1 MIKSV
6 ALTGSD
12 PYLRTGADVAV
23 LLEAKSAVVVRKFI
37 DTQVATR
44 GQQYETAKAV
54 QGELAGV
61 AYKGMRSPDR
71 VICSYAATLG
81 KTVVITNS
89 LAQLQRLVETH
100 QGTRTAL
107 GELSEYTFFRQRY
120 PLGDGQE
127 TALMLISDNTIR
139 RWCGPRWRIGS
150 SRRTRAAAS
159 MADIQASQLDAL
171 VAGEEGHPAIAASL
185 MDVGELSMV
194 DSGVFSPV
202 YGTLDFQTPIVELE
216 MEQVTQEEA
225 RLYGRWRDGYQRYWS
240 NVFDPIAVRFHV
252 TDSKIA
258 TDVTVMPL
266 IDNSDYR
273 EWIAVSKG
281 VELAADFGDQ
291 HPDSI
296 LHWAL
301 ALNAKSP
308 MLQQGTGLIRLFAP
322 QIKVNPL
329 SWLGKGVSVFV
340 DEDPFWEELI
350 TFVKDFK
357 GSPEDALQEF
367 FPTRFHRLPVAL
379 HVDVQSGFKLTL
391 FLAGVRAF
399 LESTGPGMLNWETLE
414 HEGQPYVKVSATA
427 EGRRTAGDL
436 SEDLAVYY
444 AANGDSLILT
454 LSQSLLERALARRSA
469 PGKAPVADKAS
480 PDQISWLGKS
490 MGLQVKPRVLKL
502 MESGLTEEYRE
513 NMRRLSWA
521 NLVILNEW
529 KKRYP
534 KEDPIA
540 LHARF
545 WQRQLI
551 CPGGGKYVWN
561 EEWQTMESTVF
572 GHPAQSKVGVGFPDQ
587 LKQLKLGNFGVTFE
601 ESGLRA
607 RLELNR

>member
-1 MIKSV
+1 
-6 ALTGSD
+6 
-12 PYLRTGADVAV
+12 
-23 LLEAKSAVVVRKFI
+23 
-37 DTQVATR
+37 
-44 GQQYETAKAV
+44 
-54 QGELAGV
+54 
-61 AYKGMRSPDR
+61 
-71 VICSYAATLG
+71 
-81 KTVVITNS
+81 
-89 LAQLQRLVETH
+89 
-100 QGTRTAL
+100 
-107 GELSEYTFFRQRY
+107 
-120 PLGDGQE
+120 
-127 TALMLISDNTIR
+127 
-139 RWCGPRWRIGS
+139 
-150 SRRTRAAAS
+150 
-159 MADIQASQLDAL
+159 
-171 VAGEEGHPAIAASL
+171 
-185 MDVGELSMV
+185 
-194 DSGVFSPV
+194 
-202 YGTLDFQTPIVELE
+202 VELE

-225 RLYGRWRDGYQRYWS
+225 RLYGRWRDSYQRYWS

-357 GSPEDALQEF
+357 GSPEDALEEF

-436 SEDLAVYY
+436 SNDLAVYY
-444 AANGDSLILT
+444 AATGDSLILT
-454 LSQSLLERALARRSA
+454 LSQSLLQRALARRSA

-534 KEDPIA
+534 KEDPVA

-572 GHPAQSKVGVGFPDQ
+572 GHPAKSKVGVGFPDQ

>member
-1 MIKSV
+1 V
-6 ALTGSD
+6 
-12 PYLRTGADVAV
+12 
-23 LLEAKSAVVVRKFI
+23 
-37 DTQVATR
+37 
-44 GQQYETAKAV
+44 
-54 QGELAGV
+54 
-61 AYKGMRSPDR
+61 
-71 VICSYAATLG
+71 ATLG

-107 GELSEYTFFRQRY
+107 GKLSEYTFFRQRY

-171 VAGEEGHPAIAASL
+171 VAEEEGHPAIAAPL

-194 DSGVFSPV
+194 DNGVFSPV

-225 RLYGRWRDGYQRYWS
+225 RLYGRWRDSYQRYWS

-291 HPDSI
+291 HPGSI

-301 ALNAKSP
+301 ALNTKSP

-357 GSPEDALQEF
+357 GSPEDALEEF

-436 SEDLAVYY
+436 SNDLGVYY
-444 AANGDSLILT
+444 AATGDSLILT
-454 LSQSLLERALARRSA
+454 LSQSLLQRALARRSA

-534 KEDPIA
+534 KEDPVA

-572 GHPAQSKVGVGFPDQ
+572 GHPAKSKFGVGFPDQ

-607 RLELNR
+607 RLELNANIPMRQAVLASQLLLAADLITFVV